1 MLSKKI
7 YQLRSNLSEEGV
19 GRSYNELRWLHDL
32 LKNEFTHVS
41 LPSFPDRDKNKL
53 NEYFNRLLSVRP
65 LRKSKTLIFFVSCNN
80 KKLFDD
86 FKLMRGFKK
95 DAINF
100 GALKNKFSSINKFS
114 LTEIELEELSKQA
127 DKLNDNVKVNSDN
140 LPQFVEKMKNLTAS
154 TSDIFKQLDK
164 TLFEIKR
171 LIKDVTE
178 KFRFVTE
185 LLSNLVINA
194 HDMNSSN
201 LGLSESYIESS
212 NLEKMFSKFK
222 ILFSNNS
229 KLNRCFLRFACRSS

>member
-7 YQLRSNLSEEGV
+7 YQLKSNLLEEGV

-32 LKNEFTHVS
+32 LKNEFPHVS

-53 NEYFNRLLSVRP
+53 NEYFNRLISVRP
-65 LRKSKTLIFFVSCNN
+65 LRKSKSLIFFVGCTN

-86 FKLMRGFKK
+86 FKLKRGFKK

-114 LTEIELEELSKQA
+114 LTEIELEELTKQA
-127 DKLNDNVKVNSDN
+127 DKINNNTKINNEN
-140 LPQFVEKMKNLTAS
+140 LLEFIEKMKNLTSS
-154 TSDIFKQLDK
+154 TSDIFKQLNK
-164 TLFEIKR
+164 TLAEIKR
-171 LIKDVTE
+171 QLEDVTE
-178 KFRFVTE
+178 KFRFVTD
-185 LLSNLVINA
+185 LFSNLVLNA

-229 KLNRCFLRFACRSS
+229 ILIRCFLWSSCRAS